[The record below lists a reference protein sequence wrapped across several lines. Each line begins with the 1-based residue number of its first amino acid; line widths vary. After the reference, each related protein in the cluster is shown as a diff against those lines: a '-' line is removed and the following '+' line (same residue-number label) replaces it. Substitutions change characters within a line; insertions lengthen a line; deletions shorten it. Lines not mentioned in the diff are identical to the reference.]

1 MSSPH
6 LDVRTDTHFD
16 YKTLTYTSTKYIMRD
31 GEAVGTL
38 KPDGHIE
45 LAPSQYRI
53 EEMSED
59 AGD

>member
-6 LDVRTDTHFD
+6 LDVRTDTHFN
-16 YKTLTYTSTKYIMRD
+16 YETMTYDVTRYIMRD

-45 LAPSQYRI
+45 LAPSQYTI
-53 EEMSED
+53 EEADED
-59 AGD
+59 D